1 MAKSLR
7 PRMSSRSTSNARNDE
22 IKNLVLVLFCFLKK
36 TCISI
41 FHLKSYILPVTFF
54 HSLTAKNF
62 FALRTDVAQSR

>member
-22 IKNLVLVLFCFLKK
+22 IKNLVLVFLKK